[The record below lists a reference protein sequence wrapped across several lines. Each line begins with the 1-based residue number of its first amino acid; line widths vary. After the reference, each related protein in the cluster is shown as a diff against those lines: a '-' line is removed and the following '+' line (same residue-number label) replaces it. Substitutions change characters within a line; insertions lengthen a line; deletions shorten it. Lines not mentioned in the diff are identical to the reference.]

1 MKTLQQTC
9 QIINTKNSKLFGAL
23 FIMLFIQ
30 SCMKE
35 EYDKV
40 EHKTNYY
47 YLTAAQLNQTPYF
60 TNPTFDTISF
70 ASNKGDTL
78 TFVKTKTD
86 TTWYCENGSGNPN
99 TGYDKDCYQTIHNT
113 YATVKGNGSFDVKH
127 KKADYNVIRDQLEIR
142 FNEFVF
148 YVYDDRIGTSIGST
162 IGSTYFETILL
173 NNITYNK
180 VKILYNNYNE
190 KLNYCYLNKES
201 GLISIVDGNINLKYY
216 KINN

>member
-1 MKTLQQTC
+1 MKTT
-9 QIINTKNSKLFGAL
+9 KLFSIL
-23 FIMLFIQ
+23 LLLLLTQ
-30 SCMKE
+30 SCVKE

-60 TNPTFDTISF
+60 TNPAFDTISF
-70 ASNKGDTL
+70 TSDKGDTL

-86 TTWYCENGSGNPN
+86 TTWYCEQGSGNPN

-113 YATVKGNGSFDVKH
+113 YITTKGNGSFEVKH
-127 KKADYNVIRDQLEIR
+127 KKGDINVIRDQIELR

-148 YVYDDRIGTSIGST
+148 YVYDDRIGTPIGS
-162 IGSTYFETILL
+162 IVGITYFESIVL

-180 VKILYNNYNE
+180 VKILYNNYND
-190 KLNYCYLNKES
+190 KPNYCYINKEF
-201 GLISIVDGNINLKYY
+201 GLIASIDKNNIIFN
-216 KINN
+216 KIEN

>member
-1 MKTLQQTC
+1 MKTLKQTC

-23 FIMLFIQ
+23 FMMLLVQ
-30 SCMKE
+30 SCIKE

-78 TFVKTKTD
+78 TFVKIKTD
-86 TTWYCENGSGNPN
+86 TTWYCENGWGNPN

-127 KKADYNVIRDQLEIR
+127 IKENNYL
-142 FNEFVF
+142 
-148 YVYDDRIGTSIGST
+148 
-162 IGSTYFETILL
+162 STYLQIKFSNLIFYYDAIAIDDVTFGRFVGDLVKNNQTFRNTIY
-173 NNITYNK
+173 T
-180 VKILYNNYNE
+180 YNNYTDSLIAISYINKDFGLFSIND
-190 KLNYCYLNKES
+190 KLNDTEYF
-201 GLISIVDGNINLKYY
+201 ILK
-216 KINN
+216 

>member
-9 QIINTKNSKLFGAL
+9 QIINTKNSKLFGVW

-30 SCMKE
+30 SCIKE

-70 ASNKGDTL
+70 ASDKGDTL

-86 TTWYCENGSGNPN
+86 TTWYCEKGWGNPN

-127 KKADYNVIRDQLEIR
+127 CKKNVLQNRDILEVSFGNYIFYEGDYFITDIKHPRYLGTIVLRGITFENALLINNK
-142 FNEFVF
+142 FN
-148 YVYDDRIGTSIGST
+148 DSLSSIAYINKDFGLFS
-162 IGSTYFETILL
+162 INDKL
-173 NNITYNK
+173 NNTQYL
-180 VKILYNNYNE
+180 IL
-190 KLNYCYLNKES
+190 K
-201 GLISIVDGNINLKYY
+201 
-216 KINN
+216 